1 MGGHRGGHQPH
12 PAAAA
17 DAVSRARVLLVSC
30 AGARVAEYAWQQ
42 ELVATVSPRPYLHPV
57 RTLGGTVVTELS
69 PGDHPHHLGVSVA
82 IPDVAGRNFWGGR
95 TFVRH
100 QGPVWL
106 ANHGRQRHAAWLS
119 TAPDGFVELL
129 RWTGPDG
136 TDVLHER
143 RAISAR
149 PIDDR
154 AWLLDLASTLT
165 NPTGATLVI
174 RSPATNGRPGAG
186 YGGFFWR
193 LPAVS
198 RDLVVRTAVAEGE
211 HAVHG
216 SRAGW
221 LALSGMAP
229 DGQTWSLVFVAA
241 GRRDPWFVRTGS
253 YPGVGAALAW
263 RRPVPV
269 PAGQALAQRM
279 LTVVADGV
287 LPVSDLSA
295 LARAARDG
303 STCDGSEGE

>member
-1 MGGHRGGHQPH
+1 
-12 PAAAA
+12 
-17 DAVSRARVLLVSC
+17 VSRAGVLLVSC
-30 AGARVAEYAWQQ
+30 VGTQVAEYAWRQR
-42 ELVATVSPRPYLHPV
+42 LAATVSPRPYLHPV
-57 RTLGGTVVTELS
+57 RTFGGTVVTELS

-106 ANHGRQRHAAWLS
+106 ANHGRQRHTAWLS

-143 RAISAR
+143 RAVAAR
-149 PIDDR
+149 PVDDR
-154 AWLLDLASTLT
+154 AWLLDLSTTLT
-165 NPTGATLVI
+165 NPTETTLMI

-193 LPAVS
+193 LPVVS

-211 HAVHG
+211 RAVHG

-221 LALSGMAP
+221 LALSGVAP
-229 DGQTWSLVFVAA
+229 DGRPWSLVFVAT
-241 GRRDPWFVRTGS
+241 GRAHPWFVRIGS

-269 PAGQALAQRM
+269 PAGQAVAQRV

-287 LPVSDLSA
+287 LPVSGLAA
-295 LARAARDG
+295 LARAVRDGAPRDG
-303 STCDGSEGE
+303 SGGE